1 MSAFKSPIP
10 VLPLRDIV
18 VFPNMIVRL
27 FVGREK
33 SVLALEEV
41 MKTEQ
46 QILLV
51 SQKDAGDDNPGESNI
66 YNVGVIA
73 NVLQVLKLP
82 DGAVKILIEGK
93 HRVKISKFLSENKF
107 LEAWCEEIT
116 DTNFEGDEIEALRRT
131 VSAEF
136 DRYSKLNKNITEES
150 LEAIKKASD
159 PVLLSDSIAGH
170 LNLNVENKQQL
181 LEVSDVK
188 KRLEKILEV
197 IQGEL
202 SVLRVEKKIKTRVK
216 NQMEKTQREYYL
228 NEQMKAIQKE
238 LGEGPEG
245 QDEISEI
252 QEKIDKTKL
261 SKEAKEKAVAEL
273 KKLN

>member
-93 HRVKISKFLSENKF
+93 HRVKISKFLIAKE
-107 LEAWCEEIT
+107 L
-116 DTNFEGDEIEALRRT
+116 
-131 VSAEF
+131 
-136 DRYSKLNKNITEES
+136 KL
-150 LEAIKKASD
+150 
-159 PVLLSDSIAGH
+159 
-170 LNLNVENKQQL
+170 
-181 LEVSDVK
+181 
-188 KRLEKILEV
+188 KILMEQDALYPV
-197 IQGEL
+197 RLQL
-202 SVLRVEKKIKTRVK
+202 FLHVEK
-216 NQMEKTQREYYL
+216 L
-228 NEQMKAIQKE
+228 
-238 LGEGPEG
+238 
-245 QDEISEI
+245 
-252 QEKIDKTKL
+252 
-261 SKEAKEKAVAEL
+261 
-273 KKLN
+273 